1 MDHDMVV
8 REKITEK
15 YLLAE
20 LAPEVQEEFED
31 HFFTCPECARDIRAG
46 SEFVERSKVILAE
59 EAESA
64 VLPATRPSQ
73 PAARGWFAWFRPAFA
88 VPAIAVLLLVIAY
101 QNFVTLPQLTQAE
114 KKPQVL
120 PAATV
125 NLLTYGANA
134 APLTIR
140 AGESFLVNAII
151 PPGHDYAAYRVDLYS
166 PSGVLESSVLI
177 PASADD
183 TWPIRFPEANRQSGT
198 YKLTVHGISADGHQ
212 ADVGSGSFALQ
223 VQK

>member
-1 MDHDMVV
+1 MDHEMVV

-59 EAESA
+59 EAEAA
-64 VLPATRPSQ
+64 VLPVARPSQ
-73 PAARGWFAWFRPAFA
+73 SSARGWFAWFRPAFA
-88 VPAIAVLLLVIAY
+88 VPVMAVLLAVIAY

-114 KKPQVL
+114 KKPQIL

-134 APLTIR
+134 APLAIHT
-140 AGESFLVNAII
+140 GESFLVNVII
-151 PPGHDYAAYRVDLYS
+151 PPGHQYAAYKVDLYN
-166 PSGVLESSVLI
+166 PSGALESSVPV

-198 YKLTVHGISADGHQ
+198 YKLTVHGISADGHETE
-212 ADVGSGSFALQ
+212 VGSASFALQ

>member
-1 MDHDMVV
+1 MDHNMVV

-20 LAPEVQEEFED
+20 LAPGVRDEFEE

-46 SEFVERSKVILAE
+46 SEFVERSKIILAE
-59 EAESA
+59 DAEP
-64 VLPATRPSQ
+64 VVFPAARPSQ
-73 PAARGWFAWFRPAFA
+73 SAARGWFAWFRPAFA

-101 QNFVTLPQLTQAE
+101 QNFVTLPQLTQAG

-134 APLTIR
+134 SPLIIH
-140 AGESFLVNAII
+140 AGDSFLINVII
-151 PPGHDYAAYRVDLYS
+151 PPGHSYAAYKVDLYN
-166 PSGVLESSVLI
+166 PSGALESSVPI

-198 YKLTVHGISADGHQ
+198 YKLTVHGISADGHE
-212 ADVGSGSFALQ
+212 AEVGNGSFALQ